1 METRLGLKSLDS
13 KPERASPLSI
23 DDAARRLADEA
34 RRPLDRCAEAL
45 KHALL
50 AFSLPEKDRG
60 VAEGAPEPLFAF
72 KLHQFISGAGR
83 LYTTLDPSGSRTVTF
98 DGQRFDPTNPEKRL
112 FATHFCRKCWQELHP
127 VTLMVA
133 EGAKRFEKR
142 EIDDIPANGDD
153 DAHDE
158 TSKWG
163 FLMPEPVD
171 GAFEFGGR
179 DEDYP
184 ELLARGNGRR
194 RPAPQADLSQEQGG
208 AFYGPAGWQVRSW
221 RHLGGLMIIEAA
233 LLWVMVTAPADCSKG
248 CKPPTAGSRYRS
260 LRACEKSKVGMI
272 QHMLK
277 YNAYQRPPAIPRAA
291 CVYRGGKYPLWRLGR
306 RPQPWKVLERE
317 EQARKA
323 APPVLKEPPRLI
335 IRRGKEIDS

>member
-1 METRLGLKSLDS
+1 
-13 KPERASPLSI
+13 
-23 DDAARRLADEA
+23 
-34 RRPLDRCAEAL
+34 
-45 KHALL
+45 
-50 AFSLPEKDRG
+50 
-60 VAEGAPEPLFAF
+60 
-72 KLHQFISGAGR
+72 
-83 LYTTLDPSGSRTVTF
+83 
-98 DGQRFDPTNPEKRL
+98 
-112 FATHFCRKCWQELHP
+112 
-127 VTLMVA
+127 
-133 EGAKRFEKR
+133 
-142 EIDDIPANGDD
+142 
-153 DAHDE
+153 
-158 TSKWG
+158 
-163 FLMPEPVD
+163 
-171 GAFEFGGR
+171 
-179 DEDYP
+179 
-184 ELLARGNGRR
+184 
-194 RPAPQADLSQEQGG
+194 
-208 AFYGPAGWQVRSW
+208 
-221 RHLGGLMIIEAA
+221 MIIEAA